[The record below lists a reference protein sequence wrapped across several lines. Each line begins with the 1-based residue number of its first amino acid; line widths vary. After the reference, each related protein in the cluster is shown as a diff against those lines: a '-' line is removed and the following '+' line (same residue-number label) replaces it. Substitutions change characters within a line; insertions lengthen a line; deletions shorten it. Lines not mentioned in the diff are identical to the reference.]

1 MRDYRADIDGLR
13 AIAVL
18 AVILFHAGLP
28 IPGGFVG
35 VDVFFVISGYLI
47 TGLVADDLQAGRF
60 SLGHFW
66 ERRIRRIWPAALAT
80 IAASLAVGWFVML
93 PQDYRRLSVEA
104 IAQLAMAANV
114 FSWYTIDYF
123 SPAAELRPLMH
134 TWSLAVEEQF
144 YILHPLVLAAAF
156 RLGRRRCITVLS
168 LLAMASLAASILL
181 LERRPMTVFYLLP
194 CRAWEMLLGAI
205 VAIAAGGPRDASTQQ
220 HVGAAPGTIGA
231 HPAGPRWIGDV
242 VGAIGLAL
250 VLIPCL
256 AYDTRT
262 PFPGLAALPPC
273 LGTAALIVA
282 GGAWPACG
290 VSRLLAL
297 APLRAVGL
305 ASYSLYL
312 WHWPA
317 LAFLRYCLGT
327 PLPAAWIVVA
337 LVLTAVLGVLS
348 WRFVETPFRRIRP
361 SPSPWRTGLVAA
373 AASLAL
379 ATCSAAVRHAGGVPG
394 RFPEETLALVQPFC
408 TDWECVRH
416 VPTPASPAFPAIGAA
431 SSDPC
436 KCFLLWGDSHGMA
449 ICPAIDAAA
458 REAGV
463 SGVAALVG
471 GTVPL
476 PGFLRPANVE
486 GPLGGRAGETDL
498 WGDGA
503 VAWIRT
509 CRPRHVLLCARWS
522 AHVATATTQDGRA
535 LTQAAAAAALKDAI
549 VRLRAVCDESG
560 THVWLLLEVPYQ
572 DRMPDPR
579 QRVLAQHWLGRGL
592 VPVGVDRRTHEAVQR
607 GVLDLVEPLA
617 GERLH
622 LVDLA
627 EPFFDADGVSR
638 VGPES
643 GPWWYTN
650 ADHISPTGAH
660 DVLEPL
666 LRPLFQRI
674 AADCEPR

>member
-18 AVILFHAGLP
+18 AVILFHADLP

-60 SLGHFW
+60 SLGRFW

-80 IAASLAVGWFVML
+80 IAAALAVGWFVML
-93 PQDYRRLSVEA
+93 PQDYRRLAVEA

-156 RLGRRRCITVLS
+156 RLGRRRCLAVLAA
-168 LLAMASLAASILL
+168 LALASLAASILL
-181 LERRPMTVFYLLP
+181 LDRRPMTVFYLLP

-205 VAIAAGGPRDASTQQ
+205 VAVAAGGPRTTLDAADDRAD
-220 HVGAAPGTIGA
+220 GEAAPSSAA
-231 HPAGPRWIGDV
+231 HRRRLGEL

-250 VLIPCL
+250 ILVPCL
-256 AYDTRT
+256 AYDRRT

-273 LGTAALIVA
+273 LGAAALIVA
-282 GGAWPACG
+282 GTTWPGCG

-297 APLRAVGL
+297 GPLRAIGL

-312 WHWPA
+312 WHWPV

-327 PLPAAWIVVA
+327 PLPTAWIVVA
-337 LVLTAVLGVLS
+337 LVLTVVLGVLS
-348 WRFVETPFRRIRP
+348 WRFVETPFRRMRP
-361 SPSPWRTGLVAA
+361 APAVWRTGLVAA
-373 AASLAL
+373 VASLAL
-379 ATCSAAVRHAGGVPG
+379 AACSLAIRNAGGVPG
-394 RFPEETLALVQPFC
+394 RFRAESLALVQPFC
-408 TDWECVRH
+408 TDWESVRH
-416 VPTPASPAFPAIGAA
+416 VPTPESPAFPAIGAE

-449 ICPAIDAAA
+449 ISPAIDAAA
-458 REAGV
+458 RDAGV

-471 GTVPL
+471 GSVPL
-476 PGFLRPANVE
+476 PGFTRPANVE

-498 WGDGA
+498 WGDG
-503 VAWIRT
+503 VMSWIRT
-509 CRPRHVLLCARWS
+509 CRPRHVLLCGRWS
-522 AHVATATTQDGRA
+522 VHVATP
-535 LTQAAAAAALKDAI
+535 AAARAVKASLL
-549 VRLRAVCDESG
+549 RLQAVCDESDAQ
-560 THVWLLLEVPYQ
+560 VWVLLEVPNQ
-572 DRMPDPR
+572 ERMPDPR
-579 QRVLAQHWLGRGL
+579 QRVLSLHWLGREL
-592 VPVGVDRRTHEAVQR
+592 APIGVDRQEHARSQQVVR
-607 GVLDLVEPLA
+607 DLFTPLA
-617 GERLH
+617 GGRLH
-622 LVDLA
+622 LLDLA

-643 GPWWYTN
+643 GPWWYAN
-650 ADHISPTGAH
+650 ADHISPSGARE
-660 DVLEPL
+660 VLEPL
-666 LRPLFQRI
+666 LRPVFQRI
-674 AADCEPR
+674 AADCAER